1 MFMGAENIP
10 IFMVMSVIIFV
21 TIFVVLRIFWE
32 ASTHLVDLLILA
44 PSPAYID
51 DQEVLITSENETFQ
65 EEMVVFDVE
74 NQLGRY

>member
-1 MFMGAENIP
+1 MGAENIP

-44 PSPAYID
+44 SSPAYID